1 MKWQPGAFPFPRT
14 RRFAKLPVPAFA
26 NTSNARRETLM
37 KRTLL
42 VMLAV
47 VLTAAASRAEAPK
60 NDLPKWLDERIAKIW
75 PTASEKR
82 FDEVGWATEILAGRE
97 LAKKNNRPV
106 FLFTHDG
113 HMAVGRC

>member
-1 MKWQPGAFPFPRT
+1 M
-14 RRFAKLPVPAFA
+14 RRFAKLPLPADYI
-26 NTSNARRETLM
+26 NSNPRRETLM
-37 KRTLL
+37 KRTFLGWL
-42 VMLAV
+42 TV
-47 VLTAAASRAEAPK
+47 VLAAAAARADSPK
-60 NDLPKWLDERIAKIW
+60 SDLPKWLDERIAKIW

-82 FDEVGWATEILAGRE
+82 FDEVGWATEILAARE